1 MYKIK
6 VNDQYTFDL
15 EVAGDD
21 IKFNAEVMEPDIRDL
36 GNGHMHALHG
46 HRSYTIEV
54 LTANNVDKS
63 VQIKVNGRMYE
74 VAIEDEYAGLLKA
87 LGMNG
92 ASGKKTLELKAP
104 MPGLV
109 LSVSVTAGQE
119 VKKGDSLLI
128 LEAMKMENMLKST
141 TDGVVK
147 KVHVAVGDKVEK
159 GQVLVEFVA

>member
-1 MYKIK
+1 MYKIR
-6 VNDQYTFDL
+6 VNDQYAFDL
-15 EVAGDD
+15 EASGEG
-21 IKFNAEVMEPDIRDL
+21 IKLNAEIIEPDIRDL
-36 GNGHMHALHG
+36 GNGHMHVLHG
-46 HRSYTIEV
+46 HRSYTIEI
-54 LTANNVDKS
+54 LNDSTEKPAR
-63 VQIKVNGRMYE
+63 IKVNGRMYE

-92 ASGKKTLELKAP
+92 VSGKKTLELKAP

-109 LSVSVTAGQE
+109 LSINVTAGQE

-147 KVHVAVGDKVEK
+147 KIYVTIGDKVEK
-159 GQVLVEFVA
+159 GQVLIEFVA

>member
-15 EVAGDD
+15 EAAGEG
-21 IKFNAEVMEPDIRDL
+21 IKLNAEVIEPDIRDL
-36 GNGHMHALHG
+36 GNGHMHVLHG
-46 HRSYTIEV
+46 HRSYTIEI
-54 LTANNVDKS
+54 LTANNADKS
-63 VQIKVNGRMYE
+63 LQIKVNGRMYE
-74 VAIEDEYAGLLKA
+74 VAIEDEYTGLLKA

-109 LSVSVTAGQE
+109 LSVNVTVGQE
-119 VKKGDSLLI
+119 VKKGDSLLV
-128 LEAMKMENMLKST
+128 LEAMKMENMLKSV

-147 KVHVAVGDKVEK
+147 KVHVAIGDKVEK
-159 GQVLVEFVA
+159 SQVLVEFVA